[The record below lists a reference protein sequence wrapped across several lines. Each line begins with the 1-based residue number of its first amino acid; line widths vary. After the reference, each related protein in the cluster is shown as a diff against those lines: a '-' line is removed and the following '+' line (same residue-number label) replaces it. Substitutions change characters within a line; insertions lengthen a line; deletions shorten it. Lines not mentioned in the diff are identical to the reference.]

1 MDRAKYKENYY
12 LLLIS
17 FEKYTIIAITQKAV
31 LFIYIMTHINITYMT
46 IRAPKRGR
54 QRGKIVIF
62 HKNQVIIN
70 LEVDWVS

>member
-31 LFIYIMTHINITYMT
+31 VYLHNDTYQYNIYDNKSTKKGEAEGQNCYISPESSH
-46 IRAPKRGR
+46 
-54 QRGKIVIF
+54 
-62 HKNQVIIN
+62 H
-70 LEVDWVS
+70 

>member
-31 LFIYIMTHINITYMT
+31 IYLHNDTYQYNIYDNKST
-46 IRAPKRGR
+46 KKG
-54 QRGKIVIF
+54 
-62 HKNQVIIN
+62 
-70 LEVDWVS
+70 